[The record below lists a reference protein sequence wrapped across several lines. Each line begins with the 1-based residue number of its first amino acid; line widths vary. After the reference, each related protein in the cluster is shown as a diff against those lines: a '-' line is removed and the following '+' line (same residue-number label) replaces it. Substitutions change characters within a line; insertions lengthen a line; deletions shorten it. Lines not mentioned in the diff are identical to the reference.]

1 MLQSGGPAGAW
12 EMRFIKESNGI
23 SLNFLLAEFTFNNL
37 LIAIFHFSPMN
48 SNETKYHFFLPL
60 NNWKVSVLLPANL
73 YISAMQYQ
81 GDVLNKK
88 QILSN
93 VYKSTPLRLN
103 SCFQF
108 CQSSVF

>member
-48 SNETKYHFFLPL
+48 SNETKYHF
-60 NNWKVSVLLPANL
+60 L
-73 YISAMQYQ
+73 YQYCYLQ
-81 GDVLNKK
+81 TYIYLQCNIKEM
-88 QILSN
+88 
-93 VYKSTPLRLN
+93 
-103 SCFQF
+103 F
-108 CQSSVF
+108 

>member
-48 SNETKYHFFLPL
+48 SNETKYHFFL
-60 NNWKVSVLLPANL
+60 SVLLPANL